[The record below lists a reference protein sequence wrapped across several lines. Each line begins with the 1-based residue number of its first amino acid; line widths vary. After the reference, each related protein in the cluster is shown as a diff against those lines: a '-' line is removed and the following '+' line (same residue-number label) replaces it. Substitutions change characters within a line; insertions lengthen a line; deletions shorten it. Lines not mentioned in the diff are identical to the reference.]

1 VEEGFHAPAQISGVE
16 HSFPQYRRTA
26 TGSNLYRI
34 EAADRFTELQRLGTR
49 WLVHTVAQ
57 APYPEQ
63 VRIQEMLDGLGGLYE
78 PETATAF
85 ERLLADALAGGAA
98 SR

>member
-1 VEEGFHAPAQISGVE
+1 ME

-34 EAADRFTELQRLGTR
+34 EAADRFTELQRLGRR

-63 VRIQEMLDGLGGLYE
+63 VRIREMLDGLGGVYL
-78 PETATAF
+78 PETAATF
-85 ERLLADALAGGAA
+85 DRLLADALSEGAGT
-98 SR
+98 R